1 MKWETIEESVLEAV
15 AKYVGCPPD
24 DLGPEWV
31 AFASAVES
39 VVINPT
45 GTPRVEAIGKLTIAA
60 VALPE

>member
-1 MKWETIEESVLEAV
+1 MRLYTLEERVLAAV
-15 AKYVGCPPD
+15 AEH
-24 DLGPEWV
+24 LGTTSDELGSAWV